1 VVNIDKQ
8 EKILK
13 NVKEINVSKMS
24 FDNLVT
30 YCLLIILISCPF
42 SSLVHILLLPPSQS
56 FLLIYVV
63 LFCGQCNQGCLCN
76 HGSGTIHEPD
86 RMPSE

>member
-1 VVNIDKQ
+1 
-8 EKILK
+8 
-13 NVKEINVSKMS
+13 
-24 FDNLVT
+24 
-30 YCLLIILISCPF
+30 
-42 SSLVHILLLPPSQS
+42 
-56 FLLIYVV
+56 LLIYVV